1 MRSFIALLVLFAA
14 CSNAFHFN
22 ACINRAIT
30 NKVNSI
36 PRFRMS
42 DDKNSVEIVPV
53 FPVDKTNVESAAAVT
68 GGILGLVIG
77 GPVLAAIFAAVANY
91 VSKKEGESGEALRG
105 LGKTVVESFNF
116 LTKLNVKYNL
126 TGKVTDTVGKAI
138 SSVETESEA
147 LQKVK
152 GTYETVATKI
162 TELNE
167 EYDLISKGK
176 EVIASTAAL
185 SDVAIDKVLELNQKV
200 LFLLHVFIFI
210 NPFVLLQYDFI
221 ALTKNAAVT
230 AVDKLREQT
239 GAATPESK

>member
-1 MRSFIALLVLFAA
+1 MRSFIALLVIFAA
-14 CSNAFHFN
+14 CSQAFHFS

-30 NKVNSI
+30 NNKVNFLTAA

-42 DDKNSVEIVPV
+42 TEEENSVQIVPV
-53 FPVDKTNVESAAAVT
+53 VPVDKNNVESAAAVT
-68 GGILGLVIG
+68 GGILGLVLG

-152 GTYETVATKI
+152 GTYETVTSKI

-167 EYDLISKGK
+167 EYDLVSKGK

-185 SDVAIDKVLELNQKV
+185 SDVAIDKVLELNQK
-200 LFLLHVFIFI
+200 
-210 NPFVLLQYDFI
+210 YDFV
-221 ALTKNAAVT
+221 ALTKKAAVT
-230 AVDKLREQT
+230 AVEKLKEQT